1 MNRSRFIFATLVAP
15 VAALIGPALLAIA
28 VAMSERFAEAAPGTD
43 GAFDNAP
50 IRAVG
55 VFLVVGL
62 PVLYLSAAVLY
73 AAVGVF
79 LARAGKL
86 TLKASAGLAVVAT
99 VGMLCVVVLL
109 MQLWGNAGSLP
120 SLLALGVTG
129 VVLSFF
135 AAVGAAT
142 WWFVAV
148 GKGLSNHSVKR
159 TPDGAAYLKR

>member
-1 MNRSRFIFATLVAP
+1 MNRSRFIVATLVAP
-15 VAALIGPALLAIA
+15 VAALIGPALLAIV

-43 GAFDNAP
+43 GAFDDAP

-73 AAVGVF
+73 AVVGGI
-79 LARAGKL
+79 LARVGKL
-86 TLKASAGLAVVAT
+86 TLKASTGLAAAAT
-99 VGMLCVVVLL
+99 ACILCAVLL
-109 MQLWGNAGSLP
+109 LRQLSGSAGGLP
-120 SLLALGVTG
+120 SPLAMGVTG
-129 VVLSFF
+129 MALSFF

-148 GKGLSNHSVKR
+148 GKGLSNPSVKR
-159 TPDGAAYLKR
+159 TA